1 MHIFSWICS
10 QGTRLTQGVPW
21 AIVKGSSKSSGTF
34 PLIRRWV
41 LGQQQKRKEKNT
53 GVFFSACSFVWI
65 FFFLFFFNLKKQKSC
80 SESGA
85 YRCDSERRCGPW
97 VTWWLGGRGVGVEGG
112 PPLFTRCC
120 CSPGLYTECPLHC
133 NLSPGA
139 ERHTCPHTSRCLVCD
154 REMACTACVWRILF
168 CHSWEGTKTE
178 PLHEKCPSYPEL
190 YHPVFSCKD
199 QIQARACQW
208 AEVSSP

>member
-10 QGTRLTQGVPW
+10 QRTRLTQGAPW
-21 AIVKGSSKSSGTF
+21 IVKGSSKSSGTF

-65 FFFLFFFNLKKQKSC
+65 FFFLFFQFEKTKILKW
-80 SESGA
+80 
-85 YRCDSERRCGPW
+85 ERSIQVWFREEVW
-97 VTWWLGGRGVGVEGG
+97 ALGHMVVRGRGLGVEGG

-133 NLSPGA
+133 NLSREA
-139 ERHTCPHTSRCLVCD
+139 ELRTCLHTSRYLVCD
-154 REMACTACVWRILF
+154 HEKACTV
-168 CHSWEGTKTE
+168 GQKTGYS
-178 PLHEKCPSYPEL
+178 LG
-190 YHPVFSCKD
+190 
-199 QIQARACQW
+199 
-208 AEVSSP
+208 